1 MSEIVVSSSSNNVDK
16 EIDEY
21 YDTTIYSGS
30 SNNSSSGGYTMD
42 EQYMSGVPGIPLKV
56 FQEQLRM
63 KAASGSRASTST
75 SVPPSI
81 PLDEV
86 ETVYS
91 CVVGVHSKTDEKRL
105 TSLRSW
111 YQIPDDLNPRL
122 AIHGEWCCK
131 PRFGIGVYETYLLGG
146 LRLPLNAFA
155 RELLT
160 KLGLGAC

>member
-21 YDTTIYSGS
+21 YDTTIYSGF

-63 KAASGSRASTST
+63 KAASGSRVSTST

-86 ETVYS
+86 ETIYS
-91 CVVGVHSKTDEKRL
+91 CVVGVHSKIDEKRL

-122 AIHGEWCCK
+122 AVHGEWSCK

-155 RELLT
+155 KELLT